1 MSVNGVTESISS
13 LANTKNSKTEA
24 KVAANTTKAAVKDN
38 NDTKQKEAT
47 NSAAVYEK
55 TEQTVEDKKIYKRD
69 TATLDKLMADSD
81 KRSKQMRDLVEKMLL
96 KQGET
101 LTDATDIY
109 ALLREGKVEVDP
121 KTSAKAKEDIAEDG
135 YWGVNKT
142 SDRLVSFAIA
152 LSGGDPSKADEMI
165 AAVQKGFKE
174 ATKAW
179 GDELPQISKDTLE
192 ATNKKLVAW
201 KNSLN
206 SDRSMD
212 TVAKNTFSEQAAAS
226 KVAE

>member
-1 MSVNGVTESISS
+1 MSVNGVTETISS
-13 LANTKNSKTEA
+13 LNNKTTSKAESKASAKTTNATVENNSEK
-24 KVAANTTKAAVKDN
+24 
-38 NDTKQKEAT
+38 TKQSEAA

-55 TEQTVEDKKIYKRD
+55 TEQTVDDKKIYKRD
-69 TATLDKLMADSD
+69 TATLEKLMADSD

-96 KQGET
+96 KQGQT
-101 LTDATDIY
+101 ITDATDIY

-121 KTSAKAKEDIAEDG
+121 KTSAQAKEDIAEDG
-135 YWGVNKT
+135 YWGVSQT

-152 LSGGDPSKADEMI
+152 LSGGDTSKADEMI
-165 AAVQKGFKE
+165 AAVQKGFEE

-192 ATNKKLVAW
+192 ATNKKLEAW

-206 SDRSMD
+206 SE
-212 TVAKNTFSEQAAAS
+212 V
-226 KVAE
+226 